1 MLKIGVTG
9 GIGSGK
15 SIVCKAL
22 EALGYPVFYSDIEA
36 KKLMHQSATAK
47 LGLQNILGEEAYIN
61 GELNKAFIATTI
73 FTNPELKNQVNDL
86 IHPLVRS
93 AFTSWASAQ
102 NNTLVFNE
110 AAILFETGS
119 YKQFDATLL
128 VTADRE
134 TRIKRVMARDHI
146 SKEEVETRMKNQWE
160 DEKKIPLAD
169 FVIYNDDKKLIL
181 PQLITIIETLL
192 KK

>member
-15 SIVCKAL
+15 SVVCKAL
-22 EALGYPVFYSDIEA
+22 EALGYAVFYSDIEA

-47 LGLQNILGEEAYIN
+47 LGLQNILGEAVYKN

-73 FTNPELKNQVNDL
+73 FTNPELKKQVNDL